1 MNDSFRS
8 VNQYSRAVPSPT
20 ASADRRSARA
30 HHAVLDAALGL
41 LRDRGYA
48 RLTVDALSVSSG
60 VSKATIYRWW
70 PHKAAILME
79 AFLTSVEPDISFPD
93 SGSLREDLVAQT
105 VALATVLRDPHLG
118 ALVVALLGEAQHDDD
133 LATAFRDGWQ
143 SPRRAAG
150 RDVVN
155 RARARGEIHPDA
167 DPDLVLDGV
176 YGPIYLRLLFG
187 HAPLDEPALRRI
199 VNQVLDGIAS
209 QSDAPS

>member
-1 MNDSFRS
+1 M
-8 VNQYSRAVPSPT
+8 
-20 ASADRRSARA
+20 
-30 HHAVLDAALGL
+30 LDAALRL
-41 LRDRGYA
+41 LRENGYA
-48 RLTVDALSVSSG
+48 RLTVDALAVSSG

-79 AFLTSVEPDISFPD
+79 AFLTSVEADIAFPD

-105 VALATVLRDPHLG
+105 GALTRVLRDPHLG

-133 LATAFRDGWQ
+133 LATAFADGWQ

-155 RARARGEIHPDA
+155 RARTRGEIRDDA

-176 YGPIYLRLLFG
+176 YGPVYLRLLFG
-187 HAPLDEPALRRI
+187 HAPLDEQALRQI
-199 VNQVLDGIAS
+199 IDQVLDGL
-209 QSDAPS
+209 APPRPDPG